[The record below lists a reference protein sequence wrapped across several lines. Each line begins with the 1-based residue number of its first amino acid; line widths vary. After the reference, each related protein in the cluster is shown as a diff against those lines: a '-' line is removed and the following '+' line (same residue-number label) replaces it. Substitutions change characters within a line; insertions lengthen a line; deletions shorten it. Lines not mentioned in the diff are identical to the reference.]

1 MKAMI
6 LAAGRGERMRP
17 LTDRTPKPLLAVGG
31 KPLIVWHIEK
41 LASAGFDELVI
52 NHAWLGAQIEAY
64 LGDGRAWGVTIAWS
78 REESALETA
87 GGIAFARAL
96 IGDEPFLSVS
106 ADIFSDYDY
115 GRLVP
120 RIEAMA
126 ADPAAS
132 DAHLVM
138 VPNPPF
144 HPSGDFSL
152 GTDGRLALEGSPKYN
167 YAGFSLH
174 RPALFDHI
182 VPGSKLAMRPIWNA
196 LIAQGRA
203 SGELHTGGWDNIGTP
218 AQLAELDRR
227 LTVTPGSADCV
238 ADRTPDEL

>member
-17 LTDRTPKPLLAVGG
+17 LTDHTPKPLLPVGG

-41 LASAGFDELVI
+41 LAAAGFTELVI
-52 NHAWLGAQIEAY
+52 NHAWLGAQIEAQ
-64 LGDGRAWGVTIAWS
+64 LGDGSTWGVRIAWS
-78 REESALETA
+78 REQEALETA
-87 GGIAFARAL
+87 GGIAYARTL
-96 IGDEPFLSVS
+96 IGDAPFLSVS

-115 GRLVP
+115 AGLVP
-120 RIEAMA
+120 RLRAME
-126 ADPAAS
+126 ADPAAP

-144 HPSGDFSL
+144 HPGGDFAL
-152 GTDGRLALEGSPKYN
+152 MADGHLALEGSPKYN

-174 RPALFDHI
+174 RASLFDHI
-182 VPGSKLAMRPIWNA
+182 VAGSKLAMRPIWNT

-203 SGELHTGGWDNIGTP
+203 SGELHTGGWDNLGTP

-227 LTVTPGSADCV
+227 LTVTPGNAD
-238 ADRTPDEL
+238 

>member
-17 LTDRTPKPLLAVGG
+17 LTDHTPKPLLTVGG

-41 LASAGFDELVI
+41 LAAAGFTELVI
-52 NHAWLGAQIEAY
+52 NHAWLGAQIESA
-64 LGDGRAWGVTIAWS
+64 LGDGSAWGVHIAWS
-78 REESALETA
+78 REETALETA
-87 GGIAFARAL
+87 GGIAFARKL
-96 IGDEPFLSVS
+96 IGDTPFLSVS

-115 GRLVP
+115 ARLAA
-120 RIEAMA
+120 RLAAMA
-126 ADPAAS
+126 ADPTLP

-144 HPSGDFSL
+144 HPGGDFAL
-152 GTDGRLALEGSPKYN
+152 TEDGLLAIEGSPKYN
-167 YAGFSLH
+167 YAGFSVH
-174 RPALFDHI
+174 RPQLFDHI
-182 VPGSKLAMRPIWNA
+182 AAGTKLAMRPIWNT

-227 LTVTPGSADCV
+227 LAVTPGNAD
-238 ADRTPDEL
+238 